1 MGLVATIVVG
11 LIAGLLASWIMKA
24 KTGILVDLIL
34 GIVGAVVGGWITSLL
49 MGVDLVSGV
58 NLTSIVVAVLGAIA
72 ASKLG
77 PEGGRVILLGARAGV
92 DNAEAFTAGYREAM
106 LVGAAFTVVGAFVS
120 LIRERRRSRDAVRL

>member
-58 NLTSIVVAVLGAIA
+58 NLTSIVVAVLGAIVVIA
-72 ASKLG
+72 IYRLLTR
-77 PEGGRVILLGARAGV
+77 GR
-92 DNAEAFTAGYREAM
+92 
-106 LVGAAFTVVGAFVS
+106 
-120 LIRERRRSRDAVRL
+120 